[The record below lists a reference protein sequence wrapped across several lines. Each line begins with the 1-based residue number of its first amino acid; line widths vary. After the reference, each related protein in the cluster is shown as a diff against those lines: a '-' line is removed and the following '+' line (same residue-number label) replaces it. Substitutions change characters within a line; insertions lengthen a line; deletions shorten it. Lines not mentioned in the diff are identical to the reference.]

1 MIMLHHI
8 PEEHGVE
15 VRLQDFDFFH
25 LAFFENNLWKTAL
38 LAITAEGD
46 RHLCLASFAKWI
58 CLGALERQIFLE
70 TQGYSRYSSGH
81 PRKAEAISSESILAV
96 LPVT

>member
-25 LAFFENNLWKTAL
+25 LAFFENYLWKTAL

-46 RHLCLASFAKWI
+46 RHLCLSSFAKWI
-58 CLGALERQIFLE
+58 CLGAFERQIFLE
-70 TQGYSRYSSGH
+70 TQR
-81 PRKAEAISSESILAV
+81 ILAIFV
-96 LPVT
+96 RPSSQSGSHFF

>member
-8 PEEHGVE
+8 PEEHSVK
-15 VRLQDFDFFH
+15 VRLQYFDFSILLFREQP
-25 LAFFENNLWKTAL
+25 LETAL

-46 RHLCLASFAKWI
+46 RHLCLSSFAKWI
-58 CLGALERQIFLE
+58 CLGAFERQIFFE

>member
-1 MIMLHHI
+1 MTMLHHI

-15 VRLQDFDFFH
+15 VRLQDFTFPSCFFK
-25 LAFFENNLWKTAL
+25 NNLWKTAL

-58 CLGALERQIFLE
+58 CLDAFERQIFLE